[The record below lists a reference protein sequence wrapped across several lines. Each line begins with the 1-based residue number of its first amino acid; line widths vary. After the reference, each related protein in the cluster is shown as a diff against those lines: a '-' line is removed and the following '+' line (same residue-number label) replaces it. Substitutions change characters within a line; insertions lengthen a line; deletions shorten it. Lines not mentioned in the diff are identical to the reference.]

1 MIFQKKV
8 NYDYKSCFVLLLLL
22 IILNSCNVNNNI
34 ATIKIAKCDTPLN
47 LDTPFFKRENYLNR
61 FGKYSA
67 AYTFIKN
74 DVKRAGLKALEN
86 GYDSIAIRLWY
97 HYAGPITEMVE
108 IRKHCE
114 GWVAQFVTIK
124 RHIEKEDTIVSI
136 INDRVIKAPSSGWDI
151 FTKKLFSL
159 NITTLPDFGEIPNYD
174 AANDGNAVDVEI
186 STNKYYRLYSYLG
199 PITKPEIKEAKD
211 LEDIM
216 ELIEDEFGVKRKKKI

>member
-1 MIFQKKV
+1 MIFQKII
-8 NYDYKSCFVLLLLL
+8 NCGYKSCPVLLLLT
-22 IILNSCNVNNNI
+22 IIIDSCNINNN
-34 ATIKIAKCDTPLN
+34 AANIKIAKCDTALN

-61 FGKYSA
+61 FGNYSV

-97 HYAGPITEMVE
+97 QYAGPVTEMVE

-124 RHIEKEDTIVSI
+124 RHIEKDDTIVNI
-136 INDRVIKAPSSGWDI
+136 ISNKIIQAPNSGWEI

-159 NITTLPDFGEIPNYD
+159 NITTLPDWGEIPDYNP
-174 AANDGNAVDVEI
+174 ANDGHGVDVEI
-186 STNKYYRLYSYLG
+186 STKKYYRLYSYLG
-199 PITKPEIKEAKD
+199 PRTKPEIKEARA
-211 LEDIM
+211 LEEIM
-216 ELIEDEFGVKRKKKI
+216 DLIEDEFGVKRKKKI